1 MLEDAIFGPVVSRRC
16 VLRALAASS
25 ALLVGAPGL
34 EAQTDLSGY
43 WVLLVPTGDGNY
55 RKTFLYLEQSGHTVT
70 GEVMYGA
77 RKLPISNGSFQDG
90 KLHFEVVVHFQQ
102 QTRQIVYDGQ
112 MAGGTIDMK
121 INFPGRSPM
130 TGTAERTTREAT
142 LPPKP
147 LPLPALR
154 DLPDNGLVRT
164 PPMGWNSWNKFAGRV
179 DDSIVRAAAD
189 AMVASGMAKVGY
201 TYINI
206 DDTWQG
212 QRDKSGRITG
222 NKKFPDMK
230 ALCDYVH
237 SKGLKIGIYSSPG
250 PTTCAGYEGSF
261 GHEELDAQT
270 YAEWGFDY
278 LKYDWCSAA
287 EIYKDEEMRPVYQ
300 KMGEALQKT
309 GRPIVYSLCQYGRDD
324 VWGWGAKVGG
334 NLWRTTGDIN
344 DHWERMDEIGFS
356 QFAIQH
362 YMKPGHWN
370 DPDMLEVGNGGMTND
385 EYRTHMSLWCLLA
398 APLLAGNDLS
408 SMTEETREIL
418 MNTEVIAIDQDRAAN
433 PAKLATPLGKHVVA
447 YRKLSDGSTA
457 VAFFNR
463 NAKEDEIGVEWAA
476 VEIEGGNIQAR
487 DLWKHQD
494 VQVSPTRYS
503 TKVPAHGVV
512 MLRVQQ
518 RS

>member
-1 MLEDAIFGPVVSRRC
+1 MLEDSVLGPVVSRRC
-16 VLRALAASS
+16 VLRALAASP
-25 ALLVGAPGL
+25 ALLAGAPTL
-34 EAQTDLSGY
+34 QALTDLSGY

-55 RKTFLYLEQSGHTVT
+55 RKTFLHLEQSGHTVT

-77 RKLPISNGSFQDG
+77 RKLALSNGSFQDG
-90 KLHFEVVVHFQQ
+90 KLHFEVVIHLRQ
-102 QTRQIVYDGQ
+102 QTRQVAYDGQ
-112 MAGGTIDMK
+112 MAGGK
-121 INFPGRSPM
+121 INMMISFPGRNPIS
-130 TGTAERTTREAT
+130 GIAERTTREAT

-164 PPMGWNSWNKFAGRV
+164 PPMGWNSWNKFSGRV

-212 QRDKSGRITG
+212 QRDKDGRITG
-222 NKKFPDMK
+222 NRKFPDMK

-237 SKGLKIGIYSSPG
+237 SKGLKIGIYSGPG

-261 GHEELDAQT
+261 GHEEQDAQT

-334 NLWRTTGDIN
+334 NLWRTTGDIS
-344 DHWERMDEIGFS
+344 DRWERMDEIGFS

-418 MNTEVIAIDQDRAAN
+418 MNTEVIAINQDQAAN
-433 PAKLATPLGKHVVA
+433 PAKLVTPLGKHVVA

-463 NAKEDEIGVEWAA
+463 DDKEDEIGVEWSA
-476 VEIEGGNIQAR
+476 VEIEGRNIRAR
-487 DLWKHQD
+487 DLWKHEALK
-494 VQVSPTRYS
+494 VSPTHYS
-503 TKVPAHGVV
+503 ARVPAHGVV
-512 MLRVQQ
+512 MLRVKPG
-518 RS
+518 S